1 MPVPDLDRFRPFAER
16 YVIERAASFR
26 KGFEKE
32 DGWEAI
38 QTARSLYKMI
48 EGVGHNMGAAVVD
61 ARIKA
66 AIQSS
71 SAQQA
76 QQTQQAQQAQ
86 QAHQWQQTAN
96 REYYKAQ
103 LAGKCP

>member
-1 MPVPDLDRFRPFAER
+1 MPDLDKFRSFAER

-26 KGFEKE
+26 AGFEKE

-48 EGVGHNMGAAVVD
+48 EGVG
-61 ARIKA
+61 
-66 AIQSS
+66 
-71 SAQQA
+71 
-76 QQTQQAQQAQ
+76 
-86 QAHQWQQTAN
+86 QTAN
-96 REYYKAQ
+96 REYYKGR

>member
-1 MPVPDLDRFRPFAER
+1 MPDLDKFRSFAER

-48 EGVGHNMGAAVVD
+48 EGVGHNMDVTLED

-66 AIQSS
+66 VLQAVN
-71 SAQQA
+71 AAAAPQQLQKQNIA
-76 QQTQQAQQAQ
+76 MKS
-86 QAHQWQQTAN
+86 H
-96 REYYKAQ
+96 E
-103 LAGKCP
+103 PPF

>member
-1 MPVPDLDRFRPFAER
+1 MPDSDRFRSFAER

-26 KGFEKE
+26 TGFEKE

-48 EGVGHNMGAAVVD
+48 EGVGHNMDVTLED

-66 AIQSS
+66 VL
-71 SAQQA
+71 QA
-76 QQTQQAQQAQ
+76 VNAA
-86 QAHQWQQTAN
+86 A
-96 REYYKAQ
+96 
-103 LAGKCP
+103 AGQRLQDMTMKPKIW

>member
-1 MPVPDLDRFRPFAER
+1 MADLDRFRSFAER

-48 EGVGHNMGAAVVD
+48 EGVGHNMDAAVVD
-61 ARIKA
+61 ARIRA

-76 QQTQQAQQAQ
+76 Q
-86 QAHQWQQTAN
+86 QWQQTAN